1 MKTIDEIIKVNKQ
14 DYILATSSHV
24 DDRTRILKHGDTFA
38 VFDRYGDIQII
49 VGHGEQGIFHQDT
62 RYLSRLEL
70 LLNKS
75 HRPLLLNSTILEDN
89 SLLTADLTNPDLY
102 ANGELVAP
110 EGTIH
115 IFRSKL
121 LWQGV
126 CHEHLRVVNYG
137 NKAVTIPFC
146 YEFDA
151 DFSDIFEVR
160 GVKRSAKGE
169 YLQNVV
175 TDNRIELGYKGL
187 DGKTRKTQV
196 EFSDVKAKFSNTRIQ
211 FDVSLDPQGEQNFYL
226 TICCDASDKE
236 EHNEAGYVDA
246 LYGAVCAVNESRGKD
261 CQIYTSNEQ
270 FNDWLNRSA
279 ADLRLLLSDTPE
291 GPYPYAGVPW
301 FSTAFGRDGIITAL
315 HYLWVNPDIA
325 KGVLAYLAATQSKE
339 LNPEKDAEPGKIL
352 HETRKGE
359 MANLGEVPFDRYY
372 GTVDA
377 TPLFIMLA
385 GAYFERTGDRP
396 FIEAIWPNIEL
407 ALDWIDKWG
416 DVDGDGFVE
425 YGHHA
430 TRGLVQ
436 QGWKDSND
444 SIFHADGSDAV
455 GPIAVCE
462 AQGYVYNAK
471 CHAAKLARLFGENN
485 RADDLLAQA
494 ASLKD
499 RFNEA
504 FWCNDIS
511 TFALALDGNKQACKV
526 RSSNAGHALF
536 SGIAKAEYARRV
548 ADTLLADNSFS
559 GWGIRTIADTEA
571 RYNPMSYHNG
581 AIWPHDNALIA
592 MGLASNGFKDHALR
606 IMDGLFNAS
615 LYLDLNRM
623 PELFCGFIKRPGQGP
638 TLYPVAC
645 APQAWASSTVFA
657 LLQSSLGLSFSEGD
671 QPCVNFTHPL
681 LPDYLEWVEIKNLT
695 VSGASLDLLL
705 HRRHDDVGIN
715 VLRRE
720 GNVKV
725 IIVK

>member
-1 MKTIDEIIKVNKQ
+1 
-14 DYILATSSHV
+14 
-24 DDRTRILKHGDTFA
+24 
-38 VFDRYGDIQII
+38 
-49 VGHGEQGIFHQDT
+49 
-62 RYLSRLEL
+62 
-70 LLNKS
+70 
-75 HRPLLLNSTILEDN
+75 
-89 SLLTADLTNPDLY
+89 
-102 ANGELVAP
+102 
-110 EGTIH
+110 
-115 IFRSKL
+115 
-121 LWQGV
+121 
-126 CHEHLRVVNYG
+126 
-137 NKAVTIPFC
+137 
-146 YEFDA
+146 
-151 DFSDIFEVR
+151 
-160 GVKRSAKGE
+160 
-169 YLQNVV
+169 
-175 TDNRIELGYKGL
+175 
-187 DGKTRKTQV
+187 
-196 EFSDVKAKFSNTRIQ
+196 
-211 FDVSLDPQGEQNFYL
+211 L
-226 TICCDASDKE
+226 TIYCNSSDKKD
-236 EHNEAGYVDA
+236 NDEAGYVDA
-246 LYGAVCAVNESRGKD
+246 LYGATCAVKETRGKD

-270 FNDWLNRSA
+270 FNDWLKRSA
-279 ADLRLLLSDTPE
+279 ADLCLLLSDTSE

-315 HYLWVNPDIA
+315 HYLWINPDIA
-325 KGVLAYLAATQSKE
+325 KGVLAYLSATQSKE

-359 MANLGEVPFDRYY
+359 MATLGEIPFDRYY

-385 GAYFERTGDRP
+385 GAYYERTGDRP

-416 DVDGDGFVE
+416 DIDGDGFVE

-430 TRGLVQ
+430 ANGLVQ

-462 AQGYVYNAK
+462 VQGYVYNAK
-471 CHAAKLARLFGENN
+471 RHAAKLAKLFGENK

-494 ASLKD
+494 ALLKD
-499 RFNEA
+499 RFNDA

-511 TFALALDGNKQACKV
+511 TFALALDGNKEACSV
-526 RSSNAGHALF
+526 CSSNAGHTLF
-536 SGIAKAEYARRV
+536 SGIAKPEYTRLV
-548 ADTLLADNSFS
+548 ADTLLSDNSFS
-559 GWGIRTIADTEA
+559 GWGIRTIADTEV

-581 AIWPHDNALIA
+581 TVWPHDNALIA
-592 MGLASNGFKDHALR
+592 MGLASNGFKAHALR
-606 IMDGLFNAS
+606 IMGGLFNAS

-623 PELFCGFIKRPGQGP
+623 PELFCGFIKRSGQGP

-657 LLQSSLGLSFSEGD
+657 LLQASLGLSFSEGE

-681 LPDYLEWVEIKNLT
+681 LPDYLEWVEIKNLS
-695 VSGASLDLLL
+695 VAGASLDLLL

-725 IIVK
+725 IIYK